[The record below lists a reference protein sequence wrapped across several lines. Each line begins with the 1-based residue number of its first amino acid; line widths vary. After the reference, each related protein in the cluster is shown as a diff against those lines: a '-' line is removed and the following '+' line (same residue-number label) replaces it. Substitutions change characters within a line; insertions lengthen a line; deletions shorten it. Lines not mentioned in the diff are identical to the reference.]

1 MSEISAEIGKR
12 IRNFRRMRKL
22 TLEELSKI
30 ICKSKST
37 ISKYEKGEISIDVE
51 TLYEIAGALKIHV
64 EQLLYC
70 TPQRASLM
78 SDSSSPAFFSG
89 MSQFYS
95 YLYDGRS
102 NRLIRCVFDVLSE
115 SGKNQYKIMMYMNFK
130 DYENYQNCENTYWGY
145 IEHYDAVTNI
155 QLTNQDTPMEK
166 ASAQILASYLD
177 ADTKWGLFNGFSSRP
192 MMPIAVK
199 MLFSKSR
206 LKKDSELIKVLK
218 VSKDDIRLLRHY
230 NMFTTELSFQL
241 ENF

>member
-1 MSEISAEIGKR
+1 MSEISAETGKR

-51 TLYEIAGALKIHV
+51 TLYDIAGALKIHV

-102 NRLIRCVFDVLSE
+102 NRLIRCVFDVL
-115 SGKNQYKIMMYMNFK
+115 
-130 DYENYQNCENTYWGY
+130 
-145 IEHYDAVTNI
+145 
-155 QLTNQDTPMEK
+155 
-166 ASAQILASYLD
+166 
-177 ADTKWGLFNGFSSRP
+177 
-192 MMPIAVK
+192 
-199 MLFSKSR
+199 
-206 LKKDSELIKVLK
+206 
-218 VSKDDIRLLRHY
+218 
-230 NMFTTELSFQL
+230 
-241 ENF
+241 